1 MKQENRELSAQ
12 ITAPEIDQL
21 VSRQIRKYRKTL
33 GLSQKKVANAL
44 GVSTQQFQK
53 YENGKDRISAGKLYQ
68 ISTVLNVPIQILFE
82 DIYNNSSKQHC
93 ISKQEKNILSIY
105 LNQPIEVKKS
115 IIALIKSL
123 NSS

>member
-53 YENGKDRISAGKLYQ
+53 YKNGKDRISAGKLYQ